1 MYTEHDKGITVYC
14 ASSTKIDRMYFDAA
28 RELGREIAARNLP
41 VINGGGRMG
50 LMAAVSDGAL
60 QAGGRAIGVIPQFMV
75 DQGRNHPGLT
85 ETIITADMHER
96 KRIMASLA
104 LGVIALPGGVGTLE
118 EMTEMMTWRKLRLF
132 AGNVVI
138 YNVNGYYDD
147 MIAQL
152 RRAVAEGFTSATDAE
167 PRLVSTSAAMAVDM
181 ALGLHNKE

>member
-1 MYTEHDKGITVYC
+1 MYTTDLDKGITVYC
-14 ASSTKIDRMYFDAA
+14 ASSTKIDRTYFDAA
-28 RELGREIAARNLP
+28 RELGREIAKRNLP

-60 QAGGRAIGVIPQFMV
+60 QAGGRAIGVIPKFMA
-75 DQGRNHPGLT
+75 DAGRTHTGLSR
-85 ETIITADMHER
+85 TIVTADMHER

-104 LGVIALPGGVGTLE
+104 IGVIALPGGVGTFE
-118 EMTEMMTWRKLRLF
+118 EMTEMMTWRKLGLF

-152 RRAVAEGFTSATDAE
+152 RRAVAEGFTSKTDAE
-167 PRLVSTSAAMAVDM
+167 PRLVATDAETAVNM
-181 ALGLHNKE
+181 ALGLNI